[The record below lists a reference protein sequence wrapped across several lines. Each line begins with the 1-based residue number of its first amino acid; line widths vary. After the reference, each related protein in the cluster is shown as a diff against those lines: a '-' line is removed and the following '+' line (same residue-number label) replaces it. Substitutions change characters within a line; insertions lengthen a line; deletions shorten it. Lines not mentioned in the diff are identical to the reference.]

1 MDSAKRTVCSSSIFD
16 HASARCPL
24 RGLALSLL
32 LAALPCHALDAVAVK
47 RQVDGILDRDYPRWE
62 ALYRT
67 VHQHPELGF
76 EETATAQRL
85 AKEMRA
91 LGFQVS
97 AGIGRTGLVAMY
109 HNGPGPTIMVRTEL
123 DALPMRET
131 TGLAYASDVHLQSS
145 DRDTYVAHTCGHDIH
160 MAAWV
165 GTAATLVQLRAQW
178 RGTLMFIAQPAEEK
192 GRGAQAMLDDGLF
205 ARFGKPDYGFALHVG
220 PDAYGHVFYK
230 AGAVTSNSDALEVV
244 FQGKGGHGAMP
255 AATIDPILIAARF
268 VVDVQSVISREKD
281 PAAFGV
287 VSIGAFN
294 AGTAGNVIPDRAQ
307 LRGTIRSHDPQV
319 RDKLL
324 EGVRRTALASAQMAG
339 APVPQI
345 ALGERGSR
353 AVINDAALAERT
365 GAVFAQA
372 FGVDA
377 ERQREPSAASEDYSA
392 FVAAGVP
399 SFYFGIGGLDPQ
411 WLQQARQTGERIPV
425 NHSPDFAPV
434 PQPSIRI
441 GVEAMTLA
449 VMNVMPPPS

>member
-1 MDSAKRTVCSSSIFD
+1 MKQD
-16 HASARCPL
+16 
-24 RGLALSLL
+24 
-32 LAALPCHALDAVAVK
+32 
-47 RQVDGILDRDYPRWE
+47 VDGVLEQHYPQLE
-62 ALYRT
+62 ALYKS

-91 LGFQVS
+91 LGFQVNE
-97 AGIGRTGLVAMY
+97 GIGKTGLVAIY
-109 HNGPGPTIMVRTEL
+109 RNGPGPTVMVRTEL

-131 TGLAYASDVHLQSS
+131 TGLAYASTVHLHSK
-145 DRDTYVAHTCGHDIH
+145 DRDTYVAHSCGHDIH
-160 MAAWV
+160 MAIWV
-165 GTAATLVQLRAQW
+165 GTATALLQLRTQW
-178 RGTLMFIAQPAEEK
+178 HGTLMFIAQPAEEK

-220 PDAYGHVFYK
+220 PGPYGHVYYK
-230 AGAVTSNSDALEVV
+230 PGAMTSNSDSLEVV
-244 FQGKGGHGAMP
+244 FEGKGGHAAMP

-287 VSIGAFN
+287 VSIGTFN
-294 AGTAGNVIPDRAQ
+294 AGDAGNVIPDRAQ
-307 LRGTIRSHDPQV
+307 LRGTIRSYDPQV

-324 EGVRRTALASAQMAG
+324 DGVRRTALASAQMAG

-345 ALGERGSR
+345 ALGAHGSK

-365 GAVFAQA
+365 GTVFAQA
-372 FGVDA
+372 FGSDA
-377 ERQREPSAASEDYSA
+377 ERQSEPSAASEDYSA
-392 FVAAGVP
+392 FIAAGVP
-399 SFYFGIGGLDPQ
+399 SLYFSIGGLDPQ
-411 WLQQARQTGERIPV
+411 WLQQAKQKGERIPV

-434 PQPSIRI
+434 PQPSIRT

-449 VMNVMPPPS
+449 VMNAMPPAP